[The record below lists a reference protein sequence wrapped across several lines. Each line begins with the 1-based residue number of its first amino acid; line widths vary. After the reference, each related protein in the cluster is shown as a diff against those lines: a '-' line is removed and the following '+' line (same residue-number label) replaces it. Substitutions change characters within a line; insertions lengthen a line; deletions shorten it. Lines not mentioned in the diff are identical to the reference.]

1 MNQREHW
8 ATKLGLV
15 LAMAGNAV
23 GLGNF
28 LRFPVQAA
36 KYGGGAFMIPYFV
49 SFLLLG
55 IPLMWIEWTIGRYG
69 GSKGHGTTP
78 GMLQVLWKNPIAKYL
93 GVIGFVGPLLIIIY
107 YSYIEAWTLGYSI
120 LALLGKFPHAPEG
133 ASLENTL
140 KPFMGFL
147 LKFTGLGSNGNF
159 LRPDALAYI
168 FFILTTLLNIW
179 VIARGVSKGIEQ
191 LAKIAM
197 PMLFLFA
204 VLLTIRVFTLGSP
217 VTQEYNVWKGF
228 DFLWRPRFDRV
239 LDWKIW
245 LAAAGQIFFTLSVGM
260 GSIHTY
266 ASYLKRKD
274 DVVATGLA
282 TASTNEFAE
291 VILGASIAIPAAVA
305 FFGVQAA
312 VEIAKGGAFNLG
324 FVSMPAVLTQ
334 MPFGAVLGFLWFG
347 LLFFAGITSAVALT
361 QPAVAFFE
369 DEFGVERVKA
379 AIGVGIFIFVAAHIP
394 IFIKGA
400 LDELDFWMGNF
411 FITLFAL
418 LETIVFVWVF
428 GMENAWKEL
437 HLGAEFHLPRV
448 FWFIM
453 KYVTPTMLIGIIV
466 GWLTT
471 EWIPTMKR
479 TGVGIWTARLF
490 ILMVLLVGLLLIHIA
505 FRRKASSDGINPE
518 DNN

>member
-1 MNQREHW
+1 
-8 ATKLGLV
+8 
-15 LAMAGNAV
+15 MAGNAV

-36 KYGGGAFMIPYFV
+36 KHGGGAFMIPYFI

-78 GMLQVLWKNPIAKYL
+78 GMLQALWRNPIAKYL

-107 YSYIEAWTLGYSI
+107 YSYIEAWTLGYSV
-120 LALLGKFPHAPEG
+120 LALLGKFPQAPEG
-133 ASLENTL
+133 ANLENTL

-147 LKFTGLGSNGNF
+147 LKFTGLGSNGDF
-159 LRPDALAYI
+159 LQPSRLAYI
-168 FFILTTLLNIW
+168 FFVFTTFLNIW
-179 VIARGVSKGIEQ
+179 IIARGISKGIEL
-191 LAKIAM
+191 LAKVAM

-204 VLLTIRVFTLGSP
+204 VLLTVRVFTLGSP
-217 VTQEYNVWKGF
+217 VSPEYNVWKGL
-228 DFLWRPRFDRV
+228 DFLWRPQFDK
-239 LDWKIW
+239 LSDWKIW

-291 VILGASIAIPAAVA
+291 VVLGASIAIPAAVA
-305 FFGVQAA
+305 FFGIQSA
-312 VEIAKGGAFNLG
+312 VAIAKGGAFNLG

-334 MPFGAVLGFLWFG
+334 MPLGSLLGFMWFG

-369 DEFGVERVKA
+369 DEFSIKREKA
-379 AIGVGIFIFVAAHIP
+379 AVGVGIFIFIAAHIP
-394 IFIKGA
+394 IFVKGA

-418 LETIVFVWVF
+418 LETIVFVWIF
-428 GMENAWKEL
+428 GMKNAWKEI
-437 HLGAEFHLPRV
+437 HVGAEFHLPKI

-453 KYVTPTMLIGIIV
+453 KYITPTMLIGIIF

-479 TGVGIWTARLF
+479 TGFGIWTARIF
-490 ILMVLLVGLLLIHIA
+490 ILAVLLVGLLLIHIA
-505 FRRKASSDGINPE
+505 FKKRTT
-518 DNN
+518 DNGLPSENSN